1 MTNNDIQNAYMGVS
15 AVTKICLGEDV
26 VWPTTP
32 PVYSAMP
39 LTFEVIK
46 NGNLLWVA
54 EKSANTKTI
63 QYNLNNTVWTNITSS
78 PTRDTPPSIYLRAGD
93 TIQFRGNNNSYA
105 NSYTEFNYFSG
116 STGLELNVKGNIMS
130 LIQDT
135 NYSNIKNLNGSK
147 NFYRLFQT
155 LGIISAENLVLAAT
169 GLTQDC
175 YASMFTACRKL
186 QKAPEL
192 PATILAAN
200 CYYGMF
206 VDCSGL
212 TKAPELPAAVLK
224 TNCYRD
230 MFKDCTSLNYIK
242 CLATSLTGLNT
253 LTDWVYNVSPA
264 GTFVK
269 HPDTAWTTGV
279 NGIPE
284 GWTVEDADI

>member
-1 MTNNDIQNAYMGVS
+1 
-15 AVTKICLGEDV
+15 
-26 VWPTTP
+26 
-32 PVYSAMP
+32 
-39 LTFEVIK
+39 
-46 NGNLLWVA
+46 
-54 EKSANTKTI
+54 
-63 QYNLNNTVWTNITSS
+63 
-78 PTRDTPPSIYLRAGD
+78 
-93 TIQFRGNNNSYA
+93 
-105 NSYTEFNYFSG
+105 
-116 STGLELNVKGNIMS
+116 
-130 LIQDT
+130 
-135 NYSNIKNLNGSK
+135 
-147 NFYRLFQT
+147 
-155 LGIISAENLVLAAT
+155 
-169 GLTQDC
+169 
-175 YASMFTACRKL
+175 MFTACRKL